1 MLVVKNLP
9 ASAGDV
15 RDRGSIPGSGRS
27 PGGGHGNPLQYS
39 CLENPTDRGTWWAT
53 VHRAAKSWTW
63 LKWLNIHP
71 YNEMGVLTALGVQ
84 TDTEAPWD
92 HWEPRFFL
100 AFLSTNLNLNSMN
113 ILSCD
118 NDGWSTPVFPAGFQA
133 GSKWKMKMQSS
144 HENWIHFFKG
154 FIYLFSSWEAIQQLM
169 LIGHELA
176 VSHEHP
182 SYKEGDVWP
191 CDQWGCVFR

>member
-27 PGGGHGNPLQYS
+27 FKGGHSNPLQYS

-53 VHRAAKSWTW
+53 VHRVAKSWTR
-63 LKWLNIHP
+63 LKWLNIHL
-71 YNEMGVLTALGVQ
+71 YNEMGILFALDTQ
-84 TDTEAPWD
+84 TDTEAPWY

-100 AFLSTNLNLNSMN
+100 AFLSTNLSLNSMH
-113 ILSCD
+113 ILPC
-118 NDGWSTPVFPAGFQA
+118 NKDGWSTPVFPAGFQA
-133 GSKWKMKMQSS
+133 GRKWKMKIQRP
-144 HENWIHFFKG
+144 HENWVYFFKG

-176 VSHEHP
+176 VSCEHP
-182 SYKEGDVWP
+182 SCKEGDVWP
-191 CDQWGCVFR
+191 CDQCVFR